1 MATTSDEMRIVLQV
15 GTELRIT
22 NEGEVILSHPG
33 LELARQELAADAV
46 PLYRF
51 DPAGEHTIRLLDP
64 LADRKHTKVQPL
76 GRVGQ
81 ISYGND
87 SSRRRILQT
96 APLGR

>member
-1 MATTSDEMRIVLQV
+1 MATTSEDMRIVLQV

-22 NEGEVILSHPG
+22 NEGEVILSNP
-33 LELARQELAADAV
+33 
-46 PLYRF
+46 
-51 DPAGEHTIRLLDP
+51 DP
-64 LADRKHTKVQPL
+64 LADGKHTKVQPL
-76 GRVGQ
+76 GRVAQ